1 MSGYPGAPVRARETA
16 TVRGTRNLSRAFP
29 ALIIGEILAIAF
41 GYETFVSA
49 PYLDQIVNQT
59 TGEVNNTAL
68 PKVTGFFAAACG
80 LLFVFLIGFILALL
94 GLWAMYKGRSEYGGE
109 HEKNVN
115 KAALLIAVAIVLFI
129 LSLAVILALSIA
141 TSGGLAEGTT
151 KTAPPSPTAQALS
164 AVISVAFAITISF
177 LLYLLVKSF
186 LPPEKHDTMVLG
198 IGLFIMA
205 PIANW
210 VASSL
215 ASPPASYFLNPE
227 STPFNPVWL
236 APAAVGAVF
245 NVLAMVVFF
254 MVYYRIYE
262 RLKKG
267 EIKPIWE
274 TMKPPGPLQ
283 YQEVRWQP
291 PPRP

>member
-16 TVRGTRNLSRAFP
+16 TVRGIRNLSKAFP

-41 GYETFVSA
+41 GYESFISA
-49 PYLDQIVNQT
+49 PYLGHIVNQT

-68 PKVTGFFAAACG
+68 PKLTGFLAATCG
-80 LLFVFLIGFILALL
+80 LLFVFLLGLIFAIL
-94 GLWAMYKGRSEYGGE
+94 GLWAMHKGRSEYGGE
-109 HEKNVN
+109 HEKNVD
-115 KAALLIAVAIVLFI
+115 KAALLIAVAIVVFI
-129 LSLAVILALSIA
+129 MSIAVNIAISIA

-151 KTAPPSPTAQALS
+151 NTAPPSPTAQALS
-164 AVISVAFAITISF
+164 AAISVAFAITISF

-186 LPPEKHDTMVLG
+186 LPPEKHDIMVLG

-215 ASPPASYFLNPE
+215 ASPPADFFSHPE
-227 STPFNPVWL
+227 SVPFDPVWL
-236 APAAVGAVF
+236 VPAAVGAVF
-245 NVLAMVVFF
+245 NVLALLVFF
-254 MVYYRIYE
+254 TVYYRIYE

-274 TMKPPGPLQ
+274 TMKLAGPVQ